1 MKINSHNEWDKL
13 REIIVGSATGTT
25 AVIEWHRPDPIDRNV
40 YQEALDLCKKATPK
54 KVLDETNE
62 DLDNLAEKLKN

>member
-54 KVLDETNE
+54 
-62 DLDNLAEKLKN
+62 